1 MAEIKP
7 ELDMFA
13 KIKVV
18 GCGGGGNSAVNRMVQ
33 SKIKGVDFISINTD
47 IQALQ
52 YSLAPTKVNIG
63 KTITRGLGAGMDPEV
78 ARRSAEESQN
88 EIKELLKGADMVFIT
103 AGMGGG
109 TGSGSAPVV
118 ANIARELGA
127 LTIGVVTKPF
137 SFEGSK
143 RMEVANG
150 ALSELAKN
158 VDTIITIPND
168 RILQIVDKKTTIV
181 EAFALADE
189 ILKQGISGITE
200 VITSHGLV
208 NVDFADVKKVM
219 KNAGSALMGVGNAS
233 GENKAV
239 DAAKSAINSPLLEV
253 SIDGAKGILFTVT
266 GGPSLSMNEVNEAA
280 KIVTESADPNA
291 VIIFGAVIDP
301 SMKDDIK
308 VTVVATG
315 FSDDQL
321 INESRL
327 SQNIQPNQSFF
338 MGGTFKKSDIFVD
351 NEKMESKNISE
362 PISTPS
368 KEEDDELDIPAFI
381 RKKMGE

>member
-7 ELDMFA
+7 DLDMFA

-52 YSLAPTKVNIG
+52 YSLAPTKINIG
-63 KTITRGLGAGMDPEV
+63 KTITRGLGAGMDPEI

-88 EIKELLKGADMVFIT
+88 EIKESIKGADMVFIT

-118 ANIARELGA
+118 ANIAKELGA
-127 LTIGVVTKPF
+127 LTIAVVTKPF

-150 ALSELAKN
+150 AMAELAKN

-200 VITSHGLV
+200 IITSHGLV

-301 SMKDDIK
+301 TMKDDIK

-315 FSDDQL
+315 FSDDKM
-321 INESRL
+321 NDSR
-327 SQNIQPNQSFF
+327 STVNNQQNQGFF

-351 NEKMESKNISE
+351 NEKPEAKPSIDQASV
-362 PISTPS
+362 ST
-368 KEEDDELDIPAFI
+368 KDDELDIPAFI

>member
-7 ELDMFA
+7 DLDMFA

-52 YSLAPTKVNIG
+52 YSLAPAKINIG
-63 KTITRGLGAGMDPEV
+63 KTITRGLGAGMDPEI

-137 SFEGSK
+137 SFEGNK

-150 ALSELAKN
+150 AMAELAKN

-200 VITSHGLV
+200 IITSHGLV

-239 DAAKSAINSPLLEV
+239 DAAKSAINSPLLEI

-266 GGPSLSMNEVNEAA
+266 GGPGLSMNEVNEAA

-301 SMKDDIK
+301 AMKDDIK

-315 FSDDQL
+315 FSDDKL
-321 INESRL
+321 NESRN
-327 SQNIQPNQSFF
+327 STQQNQGFF
-338 MGGTFKKSDIFVD
+338 MGGVMKKSDIFVD
-351 NEKMESKNISE
+351 NEKSE
-362 PISTPS
+362 PKPS
-368 KEEDDELDIPAFI
+368 VSETQPSSKEDDELDIPAFI

>member
-7 ELDMFA
+7 DLDMFA

-33 SKIKGVDFISINTD
+33 SKIKGVDFISVNTD

-63 KTITRGLGAGMDPEV
+63 KTITRGLGAGMDPEI

-109 TGSGSAPVV
+109 TGSGSAPVI

-127 LTIGVVTKPF
+127 LTIAVVTKPF
-137 SFEGSK
+137 SFEGAK
-143 RMEVANG
+143 RMEVANS
-150 ALSELAKN
+150 AMAELAKN

-200 VITSHGLV
+200 IITTHGLV

-239 DAAKSAINSPLLEV
+239 DAAKSAINSPLLEI

-280 KIVTESADPNA
+280 KIVTESADANA

-315 FSDDQL
+315 FSDDKLNSVRSANNNQ
-321 INESRL
+321 
-327 SQNIQPNQSFF
+327 QNQSFF
-338 MGGTFKKSDIFVD
+338 TGGTFKKSDIFVD
-351 NEKMESKNISE
+351 NEKPEVKQSIDQSSVATK
-362 PISTPS
+362 
-368 KEEDDELDIPAFI
+368 DDELDIPAFI